1 MIKMSIFKYQSPRC
15 ALFGFGSIQGIGEEI
30 RNRNLSKA
38 FLVTGRDLAE
48 TDIVKNV
55 IKVLENEHTGY
66 CLFTD
71 FKPNPTTDNVNR
83 GAKAF
88 TQNQCDFLISV
99 GGGSAH
105 DCAKA
110 ISVVAANGG
119 EIADYTGVNKSSS
132 TYPLI
137 AVTTTAGTGSEC
149 TKDYVVVDE
158 AQNRKY
164 GNSDRNVLPVLAVD
178 DYELMM
184 NMPASLTAGTG
195 MDALTHAVEAYCS
208 LDGAMITSELAASA
222 VRLVFEHLEH
232 AVLTPDQE
240 SREGMAVA
248 QFLAGLAFGNAGCG
262 LIHSMSHQLSAVYDL
277 PHGLCNAILM
287 PEASRINKKSQ
298 EAVERYAGLCQVV
311 FPVES
316 SGMTPLE
323 KADYLID
330 RIEAL
335 SERVGTKKKLS
346 ELGVK
351 EEDLFLLA
359 DKTLLDASLRH
370 NLYKPDRK
378 EIEMIFRS
386 LL

>member
-1 MIKMSIFKYQSPRC
+1 MGVFKYQSPER
-15 ALFGFGSIQGIGEEI
+15 ALFGFGSVQGIQDEI
-30 RNRNLSKA
+30 RSRKLTKA
-38 FLVTGRDLAE
+38 LLVTGRDLAD
-48 TDIVKNV
+48 TAIVKNV
-55 IKVLENEHTGY
+55 IHALEAADTGY
-66 CLFTD
+66 ALFTD
-71 FKPNPTTDNVNR
+71 FKPNPTTSNVNQ
-83 GAKAF
+83 GSDAF
-88 TQNQCDFLISV
+88 IRNQCDFLISV

-110 ISVVAANGG
+110 ISVAAAGG
-119 EIADYTGVNKSSS
+119 GKIEDYTGADKSSRA
-132 TYPLI
+132 YPLI

-149 TKDYVVVDE
+149 TSDYVVVDE

-208 LDGAMITSELAASA
+208 IDGALITSELAAAA
-222 VRLVFEHLEH
+222 VRLIFEHLEP
-232 AVLTPDQE
+232 AVISPDRK

-287 PEASRINKKSQ
+287 PEGSRANRKAP
-298 EAVERYAGLCQVV
+298 EAEERYAALCEAV
-311 FPVES
+311 FPIES
-316 SGMTPLE
+316 RDMTTGE
-323 KADYLID
+323 RADYLIE
-330 RIEAL
+330 RIENL
-335 SERVGTKKKLS
+335 SEAVGTKRKLS

-351 EEDLFLLA
+351 MEDLSLLA

-370 NLYKPDRK
+370 NIYKPDK
-378 EIEMIFRS
+378 EEIETIFRS
-386 LL
+386 LM